1 MAQKPSVQL
10 LKDILAAFNSR
21 DIDKVMAFFAEDCV
35 LETPRGADRWGRR
48 FEGAAAVREG
58 LQRRF
63 TGMPDVTY
71 TDDSHYVDGDSGM
84 SKWTIRGT
92 DAVTD
97 QKVEA
102 NGCDFFTFRNGLVV
116 RKDSYWKII
125 DRSH

>member
-1 MAQKPSVQL
+1 MAQKPSVKL
-10 LKDILAAFNSR
+10 LQDILAAFNSR
-21 DIDKVMAFFAEDCV
+21 DIDRVMHFFAEDCI

-58 LQRRF
+58 LQMRF
-63 TGMPDVTY
+63 IGMPDVTY

-92 DAVTD
+92 DARTG

-125 DRSH
+125 DRDH